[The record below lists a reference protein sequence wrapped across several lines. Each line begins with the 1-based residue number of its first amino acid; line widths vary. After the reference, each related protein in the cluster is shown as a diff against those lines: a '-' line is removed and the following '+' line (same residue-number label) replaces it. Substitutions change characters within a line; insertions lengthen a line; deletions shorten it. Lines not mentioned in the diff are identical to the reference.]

1 MFALLAVAFLV
12 VPIVEIYVMLQVA
25 GTIGVPETILLLIGI
40 SFLGA
45 WLAKLAGI
53 GVLARLQR
61 TVRAG
66 KVPSAELVDGGLVLF
81 AGALMITPG
90 FLSDCLAILLL
101 LPPTRAIVRGV
112 VLRRIRARGG
122 LFQVITTAG
131 GADGRSGATDDVWD
145 VESWEDLDADPPER
159 PSLDR

>member
-1 MFALLAVAFLV
+1 VVLALVFLV

-40 SFLGA
+40 SFMGA
-45 WLAKLAGI
+45 WLAKMAGI

-66 KVPSAELVDGGLVLF
+66 KVPSAELVDGGLVLL

-90 FLSDCLAILLL
+90 FLSDCLAIVLL
-101 LPPTRAIVRGV
+101 LPPSRAIVRGV

-122 LFQVITTAG
+122 LLFQMSTRSPAG
-131 GADGRSGATDDVWD
+131 GGRSGATGDVWD
-145 VESWEDLDADPPER
+145 VDSWEDPDPDPPER
-159 PSLDR
+159 PSLGR